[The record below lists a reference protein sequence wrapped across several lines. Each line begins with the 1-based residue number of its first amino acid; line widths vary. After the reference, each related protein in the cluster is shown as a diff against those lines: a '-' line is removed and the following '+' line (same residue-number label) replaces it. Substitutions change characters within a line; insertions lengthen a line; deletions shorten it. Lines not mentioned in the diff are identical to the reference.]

1 MTRNPAT
8 RLLAFSGTA
17 LAVGVAIYAL
27 SRPPG
32 SAYLLPA
39 LLQGESPSFALPA
52 ILGGSL
58 PAFLHVYAL
67 ALLTVVV
74 LGVTRVC
81 AAWAASAWCAID
93 LVFELAQWPLLAER
107 LATNLPNWFGQV
119 PVLDHLGA
127 YFLRGSFDPV
137 DLLATLIGAVTAYVT
152 VLLMLHEG
160 DNHGHEYEN

>member
-1 MTRNPAT
+1 MYM
-8 RLLAFSGTA
+8 F
-17 LAVGVAIYAL
+17 
-27 SRPPG
+27 SRPAG

-39 LLQGESPSFALPA
+39 ILQRDFSSLALPA
-52 ILGGSL
+52 IFGGSL
-58 PAFLHVYAL
+58 PAFLHVYAF

-74 LGVTRVC
+74 LGVSRAR
-81 AAWAASAWCAID
+81 AAWAAAAWCVVNL
-93 LVFELAQWPLLAER
+93 LVEFGQWPPLAER
-107 LATNLPNWFGQV
+107 LAASLPGWFGQV

-152 VLLMLHEG
+152 VLLMLHQG